1 MKNKIDRKRKKKKIS
16 NSERMYYILMIIAYL
31 YLGFACMYKY
41 IRYESLDKCILELM
55 MILSLSLVI
64 EYVHIIKNNG
74 NDVRKKLSKKT
85 KKKDRLKRYIGECFI
100 LSITITSIMFLA
112 IASNRLYI
120 NFYDFPFGVNGNISI
135 VILSVAFLVI
145 LDLFVIG
152 LIFNYIVSEKL
163 IKRLQ

>member
-1 MKNKIDRKRKKKKIS
+1 MKNKIDRKRKMKKIS

-74 NDVRKKLSKKT
+74 KDVRKKLSKKT

-120 NFYDFPFGVNGNISI
+120 NFYDFPLGVNENISI